1 MDLKSMKDNK
11 KQAIGYVRVSTQK
24 QVNDGLSI
32 EAQISRIEAWAQ
44 FNEYELIQ
52 VFVDEGISGKN
63 INNRPKLTEALS
75 LLEKDM
81 AFVFYSLSRVSRNV
95 IDTIAIGEQI
105 RKASA
110 DMVSLSEKID
120 TTGAAG
126 RMIFNLLAVLNQFE
140 RDQVSERTKMVMK
153 YKRENN
159 QVYSHVPYGFD
170 RVDKNLIINQ
180 DESQN
185 IAYMVRLRD
194 KGYGFRKIATQLNK
208 DNIKS
213 KHGGQWYAK
222 TVEQVLKRTL
232 ESA

>member
-1 MDLKSMKDNK
+1 MKDNK

-44 FNEYELIQ
+44 FNEYELTH

-105 RKASA
+105 RQASA

>member
-44 FNEYELIQ
+44 FNEYELTH

-105 RKASA
+105 RQASA

-159 QVYSHVPYGFD
+159 QVYSHVPYGYD

-185 IAYMVRLRD
+185 IAYMVRLRE

-213 KHGGQWYAK
+213 KHGGKWYAK
-222 TVEQVLKRTL
+222 TVEQVVKRTL
-232 ESA
+232 DTV

>member
-1 MDLKSMKDNK
+1 MTDNK

-24 QVNDGLSI
+24 QVNEGISI

-44 FNEYELIQ
+44 FNEYELIH

-63 INNRPKLTEALS
+63 VNNRPKLAEALS

-140 RDQVSERTKMVMK
+140 RDQISERTKMAMR
-153 YKRENN
+153 YK
-159 QVYSHVPYGFD
+159 
-170 RVDKNLIINQ
+170 
-180 DESQN
+180 
-185 IAYMVRLRD
+185 
-194 KGYGFRKIATQLNK
+194 KGQ
-208 DNIKS
+208 
-213 KHGGQWYAK
+213 
-222 TVEQVLKRTL
+222 
-232 ESA
+232 

>member
-1 MDLKSMKDNK
+1 MKDNK

-44 FNEYELIQ
+44 FNEYELTH

-105 RKASA
+105 RQASA

-159 QVYSHVPYGFD
+159 QVYSHVPYGYD

-185 IAYMVRLRD
+185 IAYMVRLRE

-213 KHGGQWYAK
+213 KHGGKWYAK
-222 TVEQVLKRTL
+222 TVEQVVKRTL
-232 ESA
+232 DTV